1 MKTKLASPEV
11 ASISHGPKA
20 LAVGK
25 GLEYYKTSMGFEL
38 QPFTDHVVFNPVV
51 KPFLMWKGDAVVDR
65 LVQRY
70 PDNLFWQRASRA
82 LRVARG
88 EEPIGE
94 EAYSQ

>member
-1 MKTKLASPEV
+1 
-11 ASISHGPKA
+11 
-20 LAVGK
+20 
-25 GLEYYKTSMGFEL
+25 
-38 QPFTDHVVFNPVV
+38 V

-88 EEPIGE
+88 EEPRAEDSIE
-94 EAYSQ
+94 LASQ